1 MAAYWPSNVCVFMDR
16 DQVVV
21 NENAKKITRPIS
33 GHLDK
38 GFIIIMAK
46 RKRFPCGTKAGN
58 SERARWPG

>member
-1 MAAYWPSNVCVFMDR
+1 MDR